1 MRGFSTMLA
10 NINGKSPPRLVEASV
25 RGSES
30 SIGRE
35 LLWLL
40 VWLAIFVFFE
50 VMLLKF
56 VVPHHFN
63 DRVAVMIAAIVSG
76 LIMIALRAYVTR
88 RA

>member
-1 MRGFSTMLA
+1 MRLE
-10 NINGKSPPRLVEASV
+10 INGITAPGLVEASV
-25 RGSES
+25 QGSQS

-40 VWLAIFVFFE
+40 IWDVIFVAIT
-50 VMLLKF
+50 VLMLRF

-63 DRVAVMIAAIVSG
+63 DRIAVMISAIVSG
-76 LIMIALRAYVTR
+76 VAMIALRAYVSR

>member
-1 MRGFSTMLA
+1 MIKGARPWG
-10 NINGKSPPRLVEASV
+10 LVEPSV
-25 RGSES
+25 QRSKS

-40 VWLAIFVFFE
+40 IWFVIFV
-50 VMLLKF
+50 VITTLMLKF

-63 DRVAVMIAAIVSG
+63 DRVAVMISAIIAG
-76 LIMIALRAYVTR
+76 LAMIGLRAYVTR

>member
-1 MRGFSTMLA
+1 MTA
-10 NINGKSPPRLVEASV
+10 EINGIAPAGLVEATVQRSQ
-25 RGSES
+25 S

-40 VWLAIFVFFE
+40 VWAVIFVAIT
-50 VMLLKF
+50 VLLLKY

-63 DRVAVMIAAIVSG
+63 DRVAIMISAIVSG
-76 LIMIALRAYVTR
+76 VAMILLRAYVSR

>member
-1 MRGFSTMLA
+1 MR
-10 NINGKSPPRLVEASV
+10 R
-25 RGSES
+25 SES

-40 VWLAIFVFFE
+40 VWIVIFAFCEF
-50 VMLLKF
+50 MLLKF

-63 DRVAVMIAAIVSG
+63 DRIAVMIAAIISG
-76 LIMIALRAYVTR
+76 VAMIALRAYFTR

>member
-1 MRGFSTMLA
+1 
-10 NINGKSPPRLVEASV
+10 V
-25 RGSES
+25 
-30 SIGRE
+30 GRE

-40 VWLAIFVFFE
+40 VWAVIFIFCT

-63 DRVAVMIAAIVSG
+63 DRVAVMISALVSG
-76 LIMIALRAYVTR
+76 VAMIALRAYVAR

>member
-1 MRGFSTMLA
+1 MPPVIKGLA
-10 NINGKSPPRLVEASV
+10 RWGLVEPSV
-25 RGSES
+25 QRSKS

-40 VWLAIFVFFE
+40 IWFAIFV
-50 VMLLKF
+50 VITTLMLKF

-63 DRVAVMIAAIVSG
+63 DRVAVMISAIIAG
-76 LIMIALRAYVTR
+76 LAMIGLRAYVAR